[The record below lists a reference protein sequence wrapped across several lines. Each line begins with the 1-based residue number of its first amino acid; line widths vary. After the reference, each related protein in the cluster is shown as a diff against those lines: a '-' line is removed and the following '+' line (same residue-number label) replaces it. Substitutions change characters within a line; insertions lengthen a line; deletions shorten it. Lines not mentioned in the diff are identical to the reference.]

1 MFSKKI
7 PGTFIFLFLIWLMF
21 FCTFMLGRYPQEGIL
36 WLLEQLNLYLATIT
50 PQGMLL
56 DFMTNGVVNGVGS
69 VLAFLPNILI
79 LFFFMYIFEESGYLT
94 HVAAL
99 LDHLM
104 HKIGL
109 HGNSVIPLLMGFGCN
124 VPAILATKF
133 IPEFKRRVLTMLL
146 IPFMSCSARLPI
158 LVLLVGT
165 FFPQHPILVIFGLY
179 ALTIVMA
186 VLTAILLDKLFFKT
200 ELDLTPVEVLPL
212 QKPKIKRVLLL
223 TWDAGYEYLKKI
235 GTVVLIAMMAIWF
248 LSNFPQNNSL
258 AEVEPQPNRVS
269 NGATVELHSLAAVA
283 PPSSYRPGSAAV
295 TPPSSYRQDNTYL
308 ARFGRFIEPALRPLG
323 FDWKMSVCL
332 VTGLAAKEFIVGT
345 MAILYHSEEDN
356 LENPHIGTHL
366 KNAGVFTTPVVLS
379 FLVFAMLYMPCI
391 ATIYTIKKESGSW
404 KWALFSV
411 GYSIALA
418 WGVAFVVFRVAL
430 MF

>member
-1 MFSKKI
+1 
-7 PGTFIFLFLIWLMF
+7 
-21 FCTFMLGRYPQEGIL
+21 MLGRYPQEGIL
-36 WLLEQLNLYLATIT
+36 WLLERLNLFLATII

-99 LDHLM
+99 LDNLM

-109 HGNSVIPLLMGFGCN
+109 HGNSVVPLLMGFGCN

-165 FFPQHPILVIFGLY
+165 FFPQNPIIIIFGLY
-179 ALTIVMA
+179 GISILMA
-186 VLTAILLDKLFFKT
+186 ILTAILLDKLFFKT

-212 QKPKIKRVLLL
+212 QKPKMKKVLLL

-235 GTVVLIAMMAIWF
+235 GTVVLIAMMVIWF
-248 LSNFPQNNSL
+248 LSNFPQNNSSV
-258 AEVEPQPNRVS
+258 EVEPQPN
-269 NGATVELHSLAAVA
+269 GATIEL
-283 PPSSYRPGSAAV
+283 PSSAAV
-295 TPPSSYRQDNTYL
+295 LPPPSYHQDNTYL

-345 MAILYHSEEDN
+345 MAILYHSGEDD
-356 LENPHIGTHL
+356 LENSHIGTHL
-366 KNAGVFTTPVVLS
+366 KNTGAFTIPVVLS

-418 WGVAFVVFRVAL
+418 WGAAFVVFRGAS
-430 MF
+430 MFFS